1 MADEACVVRLA
12 RNRER
17 TQTEN
22 RSNEQPQNQPRTII
36 LIPHDIMISNI
47 KFHLYDISYFQPI
60 RDHLSFSWCCLD
72 WLSTPP
78 FIESYCYFTV
88 PELSTGAQL
97 NFFFFWRSKTWT
109 ESENHTSVLCNFF
122 HHHLPRDISGVWT
135 LSPLMKSTYTNSSSS
150 ILRVYWNALC
160 MV

>member
-97 NFFFFWRSKTWT
+97 NLFYRPWIIDRCSTKLFLQLLSTRNKEKMAASTNDLMTWT
-109 ESENHTSVLCNFF
+109 TLPPRARQQKQPKHKR
-122 HHHLPRDISGVWT
+122 HLSDRA
-135 LSPLMKSTYTNSSSS
+135 
-150 ILRVYWNALC
+150 R
-160 MV
+160 